1 MVNFFHR
8 CQQPVGILGIATVW
22 LNDNLDLG
30 AVGILAKWNQ
40 SFGSIIQINIPVSA
54 RTAIHTNGITTQ
66 LRGTIHPALVL
77 INGAGP
83 LFDIRGV

>member
-30 AVGILAKWNQ
+30 ALGILAKWNQ
-40 SFGSIIQINIPVSA
+40 SFGSIIQVGIPVSA
-54 RTAIHTNGITTQ
+54 RPAIHTDGITTK
-66 LRGTIHPALVL
+66 LRGTIHPALML
-77 INGAGP
+77 INGAGS
-83 LFDIRGV
+83 LFGIRGV